1 MEDKQI
7 GLLMFGILGGL
18 GFILLLIG
26 IFLKRRKENRLD
38 RCTRKTTGEVIG
50 FTIPGNG
57 AALPIVQYEV
67 GDSSYKGKLI
77 YRWTVIKR
85 STLTKKTE
93 ILSDDIFGHTLSIKT
108 NSRLSTN
115 ALDSVLPKGTVLDVY
130 YNPRQPKENYIQRR
144 PKSLVPDI
152 FSWIG
157 IVFIVLGALIYYL
170 FSQLVS

>member
-1 MEDKQI
+1 MENKQI
-7 GLLMFGILGGL
+7 GLMMFGILGGL
-18 GFILLLIG
+18 GFILLVVG
-26 IFLKRRKENRLD
+26 IFLKRRKENMLD

-67 GDSSYKGKLI
+67 DHSIYKGKLI
-77 YRWTVIKR
+77 YRWNIIKR

-93 ILSDDIFGHTLSIKT
+93 VVSKDIFGHTLSIKT

-115 ALDSVLPKGTVLDVY
+115 ALASVLPKGTVLDVY
-130 YNPRQPKENYIQRR
+130 YNPRNPKENYIQRR
-144 PKSLVPDI
+144 PKSLIPDL

-157 IVFIVLGALIYYL
+157 IVFIVLGSLIYYL
-170 FSQLVS
+170 FSQLVN